1 MTARQKKARKTNR
14 TTPRQPTAE
23 DNLGLAR
30 LAAKRFIKK
39 GEPLEDTD
47 QYADACLGLVL
58 AEDDYDP
65 QRGLISS
72 WFFRKAWKE
81 IVNGHRQSRHDIPLV
96 RLDDMD
102 QDLLE
107 DGRREQPD
115 LTGLLD
121 IFLAAHPN
129 DSDND
134 RRNRQMMVDHYLHG
148 ESMTDMAQRY
158 GMTKMGV
165 SLSIRSAI
173 LKIRKRYTKVIE
185 ENE

>member
-1 MTARQKKARKTNR
+1 
-14 TTPRQPTAE
+14 
-23 DNLGLAR
+23 
-30 LAAKRFIKK
+30 
-39 GEPLEDTD
+39 
-47 QYADACLGLVL
+47 
-58 AEDDYDP
+58 
-65 QRGLISS
+65 
-72 WFFRKAWKE
+72 
-81 IVNGHRQSRHDIPLV
+81 
-96 RLDDMD
+96 MD